1 MQFAIKYQPSYSLL
15 GVQLAANEQV
25 LVEAGSMVGMSAD
38 MAIDTKLS
46 VSGGLIKGLISAVAR
61 KFLGG
66 ETMFVNIFTAGP
78 QGGNVLIAPALNGD
92 IIHFPMSGGSMMI
105 QASSFLAS
113 HPGLNVKLKFGGLK
127 SLFGGEGL
135 FLMRAEGQGDLFIN
149 AYGGIRELDLNG
161 PFIVDTGHIVAFE
174 ESLTFDVKKVGG
186 WKSTILSGEGLVCEF
201 NGKGKLW
208 MQTRN
213 VGGLVGWLRP
223 MLPA

>member
-1 MQFAIKYQPSYSLL
+1 
-15 GVQLAANEQV
+15 
-25 LVEAGSMVGMSAD
+25 
-38 MAIDTKLS
+38 
-46 VSGGLIKGLISAVAR
+46 
-61 KFLGG
+61 
-66 ETMFVNIFTAGP
+66 
-78 QGGNVLIAPALNGD
+78 
-92 IIHFPMSGGSMMI
+92 MI